1 MNTLVLGANGP
12 LGLACTR
19 AVLISG
25 ASVVAAVQSPH
36 RIPPALH
43 DLREE
48 FPAQLTSLAWDA
60 SAWPAL
66 PQVERAIVAELPI
79 PPAQT
84 DEADDP
90 TADLRALT
98 AARLQTDVR
107 TLLAPTLAAIQLI
120 THARPRRV
128 LIQASWLG
136 SIGEK
141 IRGGGYALGAAY
153 AAHLMLVR
161 TAAIDLQR
169 AGIATVIGNA
179 GRYKLDMAG
188 PDFHADVDVVA
199 RGLLAVLD
207 ACELQTE
214 PEFRDWRG
222 TVRSW

>member
-1 MNTLVLGANGP
+1 MNTLILGANGP

-19 AVLISG
+19 AVLRSG
-25 ASVVAAVQSPH
+25 ASVVAAVQAPH

-48 FPAQLTSLAWDA
+48 YPAQLTSVAWQA
-60 SAWPAL
+60 GRWPSL
-66 PQVERAIVAELPI
+66 PKVERAIIAELPI

-84 DEADDP
+84 DEADEP
-90 TADLRALT
+90 TADVLALT
-98 AARLQTDVR
+98 ADALFHDAR
-107 TLLAPTLAAIQLI
+107 TLLAPTLAAIQLV
-120 THARPRRV
+120 AQVRPARV

-136 SIGEK
+136 SIAEK
-141 IRGGGYALGAAY
+141 IRGGGYAIGAAY

-161 TAAIDLQR
+161 TAALDLQR

-188 PDFHADVDVVA
+188 PGFHADVDDVA

-207 ACELQTE
+207 ACERDRE

-222 TVRSW
+222 AVRSW